1 MKIKIISYWTST
13 TLVAAVMIISGL
25 LAVTHAPPMMKALAH
40 LGYPSYFVNLLG
52 VAKLLGVTVLLA
64 PGGGKLKE
72 WAYAGLAIVII
83 SAAYSH
89 LQSGDGLMAL
99 DPLFFLG
106 MLIIS
111 YLTRPGT
118 RGGFDRPV
126 HTPRQ

>member
-1 MKIKIISYWTST
+1 M
-13 TLVAAVMIISGL
+13 LVAAVMIISGL
-25 LAVTHAPPMMKALAH
+25 LAVTHAPPMMEALAH

-99 DPLFFLG
+99 DPLFFLA